1 MKQKEEIVRLRELA
15 QMVLDVRLADLA
27 RVARQR
33 QSCLDGLKALEALPA
48 SDLDPVT
55 AAQVA
60 LSYQA
65 WADGRRS
72 ELNVALARCTAE
84 WTSRTSSART
94 ALARAEALRRL

>member
-1 MKQKEEIVRLRELA
+1 MKPKDEIVRLRDLA
-15 QMVLDVRLADLA
+15 QMVLDVRLAELG
-27 RVARQR
+27 RVARER
-33 QSCLDGLKALEALPA
+33 QSCLDGLKALEAMPA

-72 ELNVALARCTAE
+72 EINLALARHTAE
-84 WTSRTSSART
+84 WKSRTSSART